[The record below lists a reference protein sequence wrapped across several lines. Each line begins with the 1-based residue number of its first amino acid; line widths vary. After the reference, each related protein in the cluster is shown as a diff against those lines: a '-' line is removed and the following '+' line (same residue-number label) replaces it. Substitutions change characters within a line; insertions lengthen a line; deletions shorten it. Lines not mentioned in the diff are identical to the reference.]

1 MRSSWDLVLVLHKQ
15 EGALGKQTWSRGR
28 ELDLISGQG
37 SRNGAA
43 SKQAGRRT
51 VLSKLAVS
59 GEVLVSRAWGGGSC
73 TDMAPACVP
82 SSPAGEE
89 LCGCLCL

>member
-1 MRSSWDLVLVLHKQ
+1 M
-15 EGALGKQTWSRGR
+15 G
-28 ELDLISGQG
+28 GQC

-43 SKQAGRRT
+43 SKQGARRT
-51 VLSKLAVS
+51 VPSKLAVS

-82 SSPAGEE
+82 SSPAGKD
-89 LCGCLCL
+89 LCGCLCLQK